1 MDSLAFGPGW
11 FNDIFDVRV
20 QLTSELQTADT
31 LALSLVPRQSF
42 QRCVPLLDAQS
53 RISGTVTMRAPR
65 GKAVW
70 LSLLRVSLE
79 EHFIMLDG
87 EGTCNCHF

>member
-11 FNDIFDVRV
+11 FNDIFDIRV
-20 QLTSELQTADT
+20 QLTSELHTADT
-31 LALSLVPRQSF
+31 LALNLVPRHAF
-42 QRCVPLLDAQS
+42 ERHVPLLDGAS
-53 RISGTVTMRAPR
+53 RISGRVTMRAPR

-87 EGTCNCHF
+87 EGR